1 MLNIQMPLFM
11 YFRKMIIACF
21 LVTGIFTTA
30 QEEKINQFDK
40 KGNRHGVWKG
50 IHEETDRPRYEGV
63 FKNGK
68 ETGVFKYFDDTRAG
82 SVIATRD
89 FSKGD
94 GSVYVTFFDQKG
106 NKVSEGLINKNRQY
120 EGEWKYYHQESPQL
134 MTVETYV
141 NGKLN
146 GKSTVYYPDGKIAS
160 ETIYANGIKEGVFKK
175 YSQQGIILEEIPYKN
190 NQFYGLV
197 TYRDVKGNIIAQ
209 GLYEKGLKKGIWK
222 YYENGKLI
230 KEEDTQATRT
240 IRKVD

>member
-1 MLNIQMPLFM
+1 MYYRILLVACVLF
-11 YFRKMIIACF
+11 
-21 LVTGIFTTA
+21 TGVFTIA
-30 QEEKINQFDK
+30 QEEQINQFDQEGK
-40 KGNRHGVWKG
+40 RHGLWKG
-50 IHEETDRPRYEGV
+50 IYEETNRPRYEGV
-63 FKNGK
+63 FVHGK
-68 ETGVFKYFDDTRAG
+68 ETEIFKYFDDTRAG

-94 GSVYVTFFDQKG
+94 GSAYVTFFDQKG
-106 NKVSEGLINKNRQY
+106 NKVSEGLINKNKQH
-120 EGEWKYYHQESPQL
+120 EGEWKFYHKESPQL

-160 ETIYANGIKEGVFKK
+160 ETIYANGIKDGIFKK
-175 YSQQGIILEEIPYKN
+175 YSQQGIVLEEIPYKN

-222 YYENGKLI
+222 YYQDGKLI
-230 KEEDTQATRT
+230 KEEDTET
-240 IRKVD
+240 K